1 MFQNANR
8 GKTWSWNTN
17 GDLLTVVNGKW
28 YHVLDPTFKIVCL
41 KAWGKF
47 LFIFISFFLSWQPL
61 RIFLVYSIINLHVKI
76 KIWQPYR
83 KMQCLQLK
91 SILFFQLALS
101 NTWLVGK
108 LSVNILVVDS
118 IYNRK
123 RQQKLRLLEKK
134 AYVNFEFSKYTP
146 LQNVWS
152 GSKSVVTFGL
162 NKILTHP
169 C

>member
-1 MFQNANR
+1 MPTEGKLGPEIQMGIYYQWLTASDIMFLIQLSKLFVWKLEAN
-8 GKTWSWNTN
+8 
-17 GDLLTVVNGKW
+17 
-28 YHVLDPTFKIVCL
+28 F
-41 KAWGKF
+41 F
-47 LFIFISFFLSWQPL
+47 LFSLVFFSWQPL

-123 RQQKLRLLEKK
+123 RQQNLRLLEKNV
-134 AYVNFEFSKYTP
+134 AYKLWIMNLVFD
-146 LQNVWS
+146 
-152 GSKSVVTFGL
+152 
-162 NKILTHP
+162 
-169 C
+169 